1 MYKLDNFKSCCDYL
15 GIDNTLPVC
24 QIDERQ
30 IQAAYKLRV
39 CMMAWNK
46 QDGFEPDETANYYQE
61 GVGYTPQFYIA
72 DGKLLLSSD
81 SVNSGASVGIV
92 YAKGF
97 YSDEYIDVPPDAN
110 LGLRL
115 PLSSRERAVDF
126 GKTFIEIFNEL
137 I

>member
-39 CMMAWNK
+39 CVAAWNR
-46 QDGFEPDETANYYQE
+46 QDGFEPDEMANFYEYR
-61 GVGYTPQFYIA
+61 VGYTPQFYIA
-72 DGKLLLSSD
+72 DRKLLLSSD

-97 YSDEYIDVPPDAN
+97 YSDEYIITPEAN
-110 LGLRL
+110 IGLRL
-115 PLSSRERAVDF
+115 PLSSREKAVDF

>member
-46 QDGFEPDETANYYQE
+46 QDGFEPDETANFNQA
-61 GVGYTPQFYIA
+61 GAGYTPYFLFIN
-72 DGKLLLSSD
+72 GRLFSSGYANYG
-81 SVNSGASVGIV
+81 SLAGIV
-92 YAKGF
+92 PAYAHTEAAYTYAHF
-97 YSDEYIDVPPDAN
+97 
-110 LGLRL
+110 GLRL
-115 PLSSRERAVDF
+115 CYKA
-126 GKTFIEIFNEL
+126 
-137 I
+137 

>member
-30 IQAAYKLRV
+30 IQAAYKLSV
-39 CMMAWNK
+39 CVAAWNK
-46 QDGFEPDETANYYQE
+46 QDDFEPDEMANFYQD
-61 GVGYTPQFYIA
+61 GVGYTPYFYFK
-72 DGKLLLSSD
+72 GGRLLSAGNA
-81 SVNSGASVGIV
+81 VNGSSVGIV
-92 YAKGF
+92 FVSASYAASTT
-97 YSDEYIDVPPDAN
+97 YTN

-115 PLSSRERAVDF
+115 CLKTSERAVAF
-126 GKTFIEIFNEL
+126 GKIFIETFNEL

>member
-24 QIDERQ
+24 QIDERK

-39 CMMAWNK
+39 CVAAWNR
-46 QDGFEPDETANYYQE
+46 QDGFEPDETATYSQKN
-61 GVGYTPQFYIA
+61 VGYTPHFYFKG
-72 DGKLLLSSD
+72 GKLLSSGFAI
-81 SVNSGASVGIV
+81 SGSSAGLVHAIAGFTAALA
-92 YAKGF
+92 YAL
-97 YSDEYIDVPPDAN
+97 

-115 PLSSRERAVDF
+115 PLSSRDRAVEF
-126 GKTFIEIFNEL
+126 GKTFIEIFNDL

>member
-39 CMMAWNK
+39 CMKAWNK
-46 QDGFEPDETANYYQE
+46 QDSLELDEKASFYQE
-61 GVGYTPQFYIA
+61 KVGFTPYFLLR
-72 DGKLLLSSD
+72 DGKLMS
-81 SVNSGASVGIV
+81 SGAATNGSYAGIV
-92 YAKGF
+92 FAYAANADS
-97 YSDEYIDVPPDAN
+97 YTSAYI
-110 LGLRL
+110 GLRQCFTT
-115 PLSSRERAVDF
+115 RNRAVEF
-126 GKTFIEIFNEL
+126 GKTFIDIFNEL

>member
-39 CMMAWNK
+39 CMKAWNK
-46 QDGFEPDETANYYQE
+46 QDEFEPDETANYYQE
-61 GVGYTPQFYIA
+61 GVGYTPQFYTA
-72 DGKLLLSSD
+72 NRKLLLSSD

>member
-1 MYKLDNFKSCCDYL
+1 MKNLITFEECCEYL
-15 GIDNTLPVC
+15 GIPTDLPKC
-24 QIDERQ
+24 HIDEKKF
-30 IQAAYKLRV
+30 QAVYKLRV
-39 CMMAWNK
+39 CVNAWNK
-46 QDGFEPDETANYYQE
+46 IDGFEPNETANYYQE

-72 DGKLLLSSD
+72 DRKLLLSSD

-92 YAKGF
+92 YAKGV
-97 YSDEYIDVPPDAN
+97 YSDEYIITPDAN

>member
-1 MYKLDNFKSCCDYL
+1 MKTFESCCEYL
-15 GIDNTLPVC
+15 GISEELPKC
-24 QIDERQ
+24 QIRDRQ
-30 IQAAYKLRV
+30 HQAAYKLSV

-46 QDGFEPDETANYYQE
+46 QDKFEPDETANFYE
-61 GVGYTPQFYIA
+61 DRVGYTPQFYIA
-72 DGKLLLSSD
+72 DRKLLPSSD
-81 SVNSGASVGIV
+81 SVNSGASVGII

-97 YSDEYIDVPPDAN
+97 YSDEYIITPEAN

-115 PLSSRERAVDF
+115 PLSSRERAVEF

>member
-46 QDGFEPDETANYYQE
+46 QDGFEPDETANFYQKD
-61 GVGYTPQFYIA
+61 VGYTPQFYVA

-81 SVNSGASVGIV
+81 SVNTGAAVGIV

-110 LGLRL
+110 FGLRL
-115 PLSSRERAVDF
+115 SLKTRGRAIEF
-126 GKTFIEIFNEL
+126 GETFIDIFNEL

>member
-1 MYKLDNFKSCCDYL
+1 MKTFESCCEYL
-15 GIDNTLPVC
+15 GISEELPKC
-24 QIDERQ
+24 QIRERQ
-30 IQAAYKLRV
+30 HQAAYKLSV

-46 QDGFEPDETANYYQE
+46 QDKFEPDETANFYE
-61 GVGYTPQFYIA
+61 DRVGYTPQFYIA
-72 DGKLLLSSD
+72 DRKLLPSSD
-81 SVNSGASVGIV
+81 SVNSGASVGII

-97 YSDEYIDVPPDAN
+97 YSDEYIITPEAN

>member
-24 QIDERQ
+24 QIDGRK

-39 CMMAWNK
+39 CVAAWNR
-46 QDGFEPDETANYYQE
+46 QDGFEPDEMANFYE
-61 GVGYTPQFYIA
+61 DRVGYTPQFYIV
-72 DGKLLLSSD
+72 DRKLILSSD
-81 SVNSGASVGIV
+81 NVNTGAAVGIV

-97 YSDEYIDVPPDAN
+97 YSDEYIDTTPSAN
-110 LGLRL
+110 IGLRL
-115 PLSSRERAVDF
+115 PLSSRDRAVEF

>member
-24 QIDERQ
+24 QIDERR
-30 IQAAYKLRV
+30 IQSVYKLRV
-39 CMMAWNK
+39 CMKAWNR
-46 QDGFEPDETANYYQE
+46 QYGFEPDETANYYQE

-126 GKTFIEIFNEL
+126 GETFIEIFNEL